1 MATVESSFT
10 TRTGAAEPTA
20 AVRVEGLT
28 LAFGAHRVLIGAD
41 LAFRSG
47 TVTALIGPNGAG
59 KSTLLSA
66 LAGLHPPATGRVQV
80 LGHEPSAVRERIAY
94 VLQGTGVADHL
105 PLTVRQAVTMGRYP
119 SCGLLGRLRSTD
131 RAAIDRAM
139 ERLAIGDLARRQLLE
154 LSGGQRQRVFVAQG
168 LAQEADVLLLDEPV
182 TGLDAVSQQRILHV
196 VAEEGAAGR
205 TVVVSTHDLAEAA
218 AADHLVLL
226 SGRVVAAG
234 PVEQVLTAEHLSRA
248 YGGRLVHLPGGGVVM
263 DDGTHHHDHPARASA
278 GGR

>member
-1 MATVESSFT
+1 MAILESSPT
-10 TRTGAAEPTA
+10 ETAVPVAAAT
-20 AVRVEGLT
+20 AVRVEGVT
-28 LAFGAHRVLIGAD
+28 LAFGAHRVLTGAD
-41 LAFRSG
+41 LVLRSG

-66 LAGLHPPATGRVQV
+66 LAGLHPPATGRVRV
-80 LGHEPSAVRERIAY
+80 LGQEPGAIRDRIAY
-94 VLQGTGVADHL
+94 VLQGTRVADHL

-119 SCGLLGRLRSTD
+119 SCGLLGRLRPTD

-139 ERLAIGDLARRQLLE
+139 ERLAIADLARRQLLE

-182 TGLDAVSQQRILHV
+182 TGLDAVSQQRILRV
-196 VAEEGAAGR
+196 MAEERAAGR
-205 TVVVSTHDLAEAA
+205 TVVASTHDLAEAA

-234 PVEQVLTAEHLSRA
+234 SVEQVLTPEHLARA

-263 DDGTHHHDHPARASA
+263 DDGAHHHDHPPRAGA
-278 GGR
+278 VGR